1 MIYDLQKASVWKRAA
16 AGIFDAIILVTLC
29 VGVAFLLSAA
39 FDYDGH
45 NQTFEACYDKY
56 EKSYGVDFD
65 ISSEAY
71 DALSNEEKLNYDEAY
86 KAFVNDET
94 VLYEYEMVVNLSIL
108 ITTLSVLI
116 SYIALELAVPALFGN
131 GQTLGKKI
139 FSIGVIRTDGVKLSS
154 FQLFVRTIL
163 GKYTIETMIPVF
175 ILMMLFWGM
184 MDLAGA
190 IVVIALLLT
199 ELIMITVTNNNS
211 LIHDMLAVTVTVDMG
226 SQMIFES
233 ADEKIEYQKKI
244 AAERAEKQVY

>member
-1 MIYDLQKASVWKRAA
+1 MIYDLQKASVWKRIA
-16 AGIFDAIILVTLC
+16 AGIFDLIMLVTLC
-29 VGVAFLLSAA
+29 VGVAFLFSAA
-39 FDYDGH
+39 FDYDSH
-45 NQTFEACYDKY
+45 NQTFEDCYNKY
-56 EKSYGVDFD
+56 EESYGVDFN
-65 ISSEAY
+65 ISGEAY
-71 DALSNEEKLNYDEAY
+71 DALSDEEKLNYDEAY

-108 ITTLSVLI
+108 ITTLSILI
-116 SYIALELAVPALFGN
+116 SYIALELLVPSLFGN

-139 FSIGVIRTDGVKLSS
+139 FGIGVIRTDGVKLSA

-175 ILMMLFWGM
+175 IVMMLFWGM

-199 ELIMITVTNNNS
+199 ELIMITVTSNNS
-211 LIHDMLAVTVTVDMG
+211 LLHDMLAVTVAVDIG

-233 ADEKIEYQKKI
+233 AEAKLEYQKKL
-244 AAERAEKQVY
+244 AAERAEKQPY

>member
-211 LIHDMLAVTVTVDMG
+211 LIHDMLAVTVTVDMS

-244 AAERAEKQVY
+244 AAERAENQVY